1 LAEACGMFSAGL
13 EFAGLEPRRSS
24 EMPGLVV
31 DLAFVA
37 KNVVR
42 SLGIVVVHDDDS
54 AVSEK

>member
-1 LAEACGMFSAGL
+1 
-13 EFAGLEPRRSS
+13 
-24 EMPGLVV
+24 MPGLVA